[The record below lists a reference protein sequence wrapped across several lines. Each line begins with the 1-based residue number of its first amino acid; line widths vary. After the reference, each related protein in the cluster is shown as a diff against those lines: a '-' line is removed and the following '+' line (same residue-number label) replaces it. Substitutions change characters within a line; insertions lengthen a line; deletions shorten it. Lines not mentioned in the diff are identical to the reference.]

1 MALNLSLLNYVND
14 MTNLILVNVFF
25 CISARVT
32 SRARYHSANVSRL
45 KTKTKKKGRK
55 SQLCYENFVLYFVD
69 RKLAKT

>member
-45 KTKTKKKGRK
+45 KTKTKKKAVNHSYATRI
-55 SQLCYENFVLYFVD
+55 SCCISLIAN
-69 RKLAKT
+69 